1 MSVLTYKFKNK
12 NYELKKE
19 DNMKTEQKNTKPG
32 SGFKEINWDNFK
44 VFEWYLIHVKDEAE
58 TFLSIM
64 INEKESLALNKKHCF
79 KIKKYEFK
87 QKFLIKIFN
96 DLQYTIYD
104 LETKTKRNVEGTE
117 LIKML
122 GE

>member
-1 MSVLTYKFKNK
+1 METLTYKFKNK
-12 NYELKKE
+12 IYELKKE
-19 DNMKTEQKNTKPG
+19 DNMKTEQKFTKNK
-32 SGFKEINWDNFK
+32 SKEINWDNFK
-44 VFEWYLIHVKDEAE
+44 LFEWYLIHVKDEAD

-64 INEKESLALNKKHCF
+64 INEKESLTINKKHCF

-96 DLQYTIYD
+96 DLQYTIYN
-104 LETKTKRNVEGTE
+104 LETKTKRNIEGSE
-117 LIKML
+117 LIKIL

>member
-1 MSVLTYKFKNK
+1 METLTYKFKNK

-19 DNMKTEQKNTKPG
+19 ENMKTKQKITTKP
-32 SGFKEINWDNFK
+32 GFKEINWDNFK
-44 VFEWYLIHVKDEAE
+44 LFEWYLIHVKDEAE

-64 INEKESLALNKKHCF
+64 INEKESLTLNKKHCF

-96 DLQYTIYD
+96 DLQYTIYN

>member
-1 MSVLTYKFKNK
+1 METLTYKFKNK

-19 DNMKTEQKNTKPG
+19 ENMKTKQKITKP
-32 SGFKEINWDNFK
+32 GFKEINWDNFK
-44 VFEWYLIHVKDEAE
+44 LFEWYLIHVKDEAE

-64 INEKESLALNKKHCF
+64 INEKESFTLNKKHCF

-96 DLQYTIYD
+96 DLQYTIYNI
-104 LETKTKRNVEGTE
+104 ETKTKRNVEGTE